1 MAIGLPT
8 IDITFKKLA
17 ATLVT
22 RSASGIVALIVK
34 DDTDTTHEVKEY
46 KSTLQIDATKFTV
59 SNVQYI
65 KDVFL
70 GGASKVI
77 VVPVATDSVTVVG
90 DAIKAIGS
98 RKYNW
103 IGLAEGKD
111 DEQTDMVAYIKEQ
124 ETAKKSVKAVV
135 FNATAPDC
143 QHIVNFTNPS
153 VTTASG
159 KLTGEKYVSR
169 LLGLL
174 AGMPLSRSSTYYA
187 LADLISAEEP
197 ADVEAAVNA
206 GKFVLFNDDDVV
218 RVARGVNS
226 LTTLSATVSED
237 FKKIVIVETMDMIR
251 EDISTTFKNDY
262 LGKFKNKYDYQ
273 VLLITA
279 INSYF
284 DTLANEDVLDNTFA
298 NRAYIDVEAQ
308 RAAWIASGK
317 TEAEDWDEKTVKNN
331 TFRSNVYLGGN
342 IKITDAM
349 EDFDFGIELE

>member
-8 IDITFKKLA
+8 IDIIFKKLA

-34 DDTDTTHEVKEY
+34 DDTDSTHAVKEY
-46 KSTLQIDATKFTV
+46 TSVLQIDATKFTM

-70 GGASKVI
+70 GGAAKVI
-77 VVPVATDSVTVVG
+77 VAPVATDSVAVIG
-90 DAIKAIGS
+90 DAIKTIGS

-111 DEQTDMVAYIKEQ
+111 DEQTDLVAYIKEQ

-135 FNATAPDC
+135 FDATAPDC

-174 AGMPLSRSSTYYA
+174 AGMPLTRSSTYYG
-187 LADLISAEEP
+187 LADLISVEEP
-197 ADVEAAVNA
+197 ADVESAVNA
-206 GKFVLFNDDDVV
+206 GEFVLFNDDDLV

-226 LTTLSATVSED
+226 LTTLSSTVSEE

-251 EDISTTFKNDY
+251 ADISATFKNDY

-284 DTLANEDVLDNTFA
+284 DALANEDILDNTFA
-298 NRAYIDVEAQ
+298 NRAYIDIEAQ
-308 RAAWIASGK
+308 RAAWIATGK
-317 TEAEDWDEKTVKNN
+317 AEAEGWDEQTVKNN

-349 EDFDFGIELE
+349 EDFEFGIDLQ

>member
-77 VVPVATDSVTVVG
+77 VVPVA
-90 DAIKAIGS
+90 IGS

-111 DEQTDMVAYIKEQ
+111 DEQTDLVAYIKEQ

-187 LADLISAEEP
+187 LADLISVEEP
-197 ADVEAAVNA
+197 VDVEAAVNA
-206 GKFVLFNDDDVV
+206 GKFVLFNDDDMV

-251 EDISTTFKNDY
+251 EDISTTFKNDF

-308 RAAWIASGK
+308 RAAWIATGK
-317 TEAEDWDEKTVKNN
+317 AEAEDWDDQTVKNN

-349 EDFDFGIELE
+349 EDFEFGIDLQ